1 MIGLPWLILHVVM
14 AHEGDHE
21 HDPNVP
27 VNKVA
32 VEKIEEDPG
41 AKTIDNGQA
50 FAEVDLPLECRTKDT
65 WDNCPGLNLYF
76 PKEKSRLDCLVL
88 NAIIIID
95 DF

>member
-21 HDPNVP
+21 HEQEVP

-50 FAEVDLPLECRTKDT
+50 FAEVDLPLDCRTKDT
-65 WDNCPGLNLYF
+65 WDNCPGLNLYI
-76 PKEKSRLDCLVL
+76 PACRLDCLVL
-88 NAIIIID
+88 NAIIILD